1 MSILREEMTAM
12 KYLKLPRLR
21 PADRPLA
28 YVPDVD
34 RRLAQAQRH
43 DPRPAHLSFR

>member
-1 MSILREEMTAM
+1 MSDTREEVTAM
-12 KYLKLPRLR
+12 KFLKLPRLR

-34 RRLAQAQRH
+34 ARLAEARRN